1 MAYIA
6 ARRRRKTRWWRLKD
20 VKSPTALNEDNQA
33 AIETEENESEE
44 AASATAC
51 SKCAGVLDTTDYPR
65 WCKACRNKYR
75 QETRPLGKKIAR
87 SAGFAAGAEAMRA
100 YLADEFE
107 KRFPKTSIQ
116 RFSGPEI
123 AHTIRGVSAPAPPQ
137 EAQ

>member
-1 MAYIA
+1 VN
-6 ARRRRKTRWWRLKD
+6 T
-20 VKSPTALNEDNQA
+20 PTIPNVLDGLEAPGENEDDANA
-33 AIETEENESEE
+33 TE
-44 AASATAC
+44 C
-51 SKCAGVLDTTDYPR
+51 SKCHGALDTTDYPR

-75 QETRPLGKKIAR
+75 QVTRPLGKKIAR

-123 AHTIRGVSAPAPPQ
+123 AHTIRGVSAPAPPSV
-137 EAQ
+137 EAEAA